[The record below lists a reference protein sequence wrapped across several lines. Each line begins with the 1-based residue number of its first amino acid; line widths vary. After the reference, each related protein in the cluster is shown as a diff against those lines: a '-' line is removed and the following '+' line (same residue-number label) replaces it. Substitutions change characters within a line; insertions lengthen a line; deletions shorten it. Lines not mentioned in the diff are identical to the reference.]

1 MLILSMKQYAVGV
14 SVIYQ
19 VVASKDGMFSLPH
32 SLGARSFL
40 RWLALTLIIV
50 CFDQYTKRIIISTMG
65 PFDVKEVFPF
75 LAIVFTMNP
84 GAAFSF
90 LADASG
96 WQRWFFSVVA
106 MIAVVLL
113 LIMLYRNTKDRF
125 LSFGFVLVLAGAIG
139 NLIDRIMLG
148 AVVDFIL
155 IHWRD
160 FRWPAFNVADSCI
173 TIGAGI
179 LLFDGFFRKRVER
192 T

>member
-1 MLILSMKQYAVGV
+1 MKQYVVGV

-96 WQRWFFSVVA
+96 WQRWFLSVVA

-113 LIMLYRNTKDRF
+113 LVMLYRNTKDRF

-139 NLIDRIMLG
+139 NLIDRVMLG

-179 LLFDGFFRKRVER
+179 LLFDGLFRKRIER
-192 T
+192 A

>member
-1 MLILSMKQYAVGV
+1 
-14 SVIYQ
+14 
-19 VVASKDGMFSLPH
+19 MFSPSR
-32 SLGARSFL
+32 SLGTRTYV
-40 RWLALTLIIV
+40 RWLALTLMIV
-50 CFDQYTKRIIISTMG
+50 ILDQYTKRIIIETMG
-65 PFDVKEVFPF
+65 PFDVKDVFPF

-106 MIAVVLL
+106 IIAVALL
-113 LIMLYRNTKDRF
+113 LVMLYRNTKDRL
-125 LSFGFVLVLAGAIG
+125 LSLGFVLILAGAIG
-139 NLIDRIMLG
+139 NLIDRVLLG

-155 IHWRD
+155 IHWRN

-179 LLFDGFFRKRVER
+179 LLFDGLFRKRPDF
-192 T
+192 TY

>member
-1 MLILSMKQYAVGV
+1 MVGV
-14 SVIYQ
+14 LVIYQ
-19 VVASKDGMFSLPH
+19 AVASKDGMFSPSQ
-32 SLGARSFL
+32 SLGARTFL

-50 CFDQYTKRIIISTMG
+50 CLDQYTKRIIIATMG
-65 PFDVKEVFPF
+65 PYDVKEVFPF

-96 WQRWFFSVVA
+96 WQRWFFSIVA

-113 LIMLYRNTKDRF
+113 LVMLFRNTKDRF
-125 LSFGFVLVLAGAIG
+125 LSLGFVLVLAGAIG

-173 TIGAGI
+173 TIGAASFYLMACLENGLSVRSELI
-179 LLFDGFFRKRVER
+179 YEYY
-192 T
+192 

>member
-1 MLILSMKQYAVGV
+1 MVVA
-14 SVIYQ
+14 SVIYR
-19 VVASKDGMFSLPH
+19 VAASKDGMFSPSR
-32 SLGARSFL
+32 SLGARTFI

-50 CFDQYTKRIIISTMG
+50 CLDQYTKRIIIETMG
-65 PFDVKEVFPF
+65 PFDVKDVFPF
-75 LAIVFTMNP
+75 LAIVFMMNP

-96 WQRWFFSVVA
+96 WQRWFFSIVA
-106 MIAVVLL
+106 IVAVVLL
-113 LIMLYRNTKDRF
+113 LIMLYRNTKDRL
-125 LSFGFVLVLAGAIG
+125 LSFGFVLILAGAIG

-155 IHWRD
+155 IYWRD

-179 LLFDGFFRKRVER
+179 LLFDGLFRKRVER

>member
-1 MLILSMKQYAVGV
+1 MKQYVVGV

-19 VVASKDGMFSLPH
+19 VAASKDSMSSPLH

-40 RWLALTLIIV
+40 NWLALTLIIV
-50 CFDQYTKRIIISTMG
+50 CLDQYTKRIIIATMG

-75 LAIVFTMNP
+75 FAIVFTMNP

-179 LLFDGFFRKRVER
+179 LLFDGLFRKRVER

>member
-1 MLILSMKQYAVGV
+1 MVGV
-14 SVIYQ
+14 VVIYQ
-19 VVASKDGMFSLPH
+19 AVASKYGMFSP
-32 SLGARSFL
+32 SQSIGARTFL
-40 RWLALTLIIV
+40 SWLALTLIIV
-50 CFDQYTKRIIISTMG
+50 FLDQYTERIIIATMG
-65 PFDVKEVFPF
+65 PYDVKEVFPF

-96 WQRWFFSVVA
+96 WQRWFFSIVA

-113 LIMLYRNTKDRF
+113 LVMLFRNTKDRF
-125 LSFGFVLVLAGAIG
+125 LSLGFVLVLSGAIG

-160 FRWPAFNVADSCI
+160 FHWPAFNVADSCI

-179 LLFDGFFRKRVER
+179 LLFDGLFRKRIEHA
-192 T
+192 